1 MESITTARQLS
12 TVLNQLNAPSHWEI
26 CGCVIN
32 EHRVHII
39 FYHHN
44 TTFIHIQ
51 QARYVSN
58 YQALPQ
64 ALHTTRSL
72 GQWCDVMIQH
82 GVSNSNIKLSK
93 LSNKEGK
100 YLIAIKHTTEILLSF
115 NNATEFNNLLDCY
128 FSLPTIIVPC
138 HPGINIFETSGP
150 WWRIFEI
157 KKFSGTERGQILKFE

>member
-1 MESITTARQLS
+1 M
-12 TVLNQLNAPSHWEI
+12 NK
-26 CGCVIN
+26 
-32 EHRVHII
+32 VHII

-64 ALHTTRSL
+64 ALHTTSSL

-82 GVSNSNIKLSK
+82 GVSNIKQSK
-93 LSNKEGK
+93 LGIKEGK
-100 YLIAIKHTTEILLSF
+100 FCIPIKHTTGIRSSF
-115 NNATEFNNLLDCY
+115 NDTTEFNSLLDCF
-128 FSLPTIIVPC
+128 FSPPTSIVPC
-138 HPGINIFETSGP
+138 HPGINFFETSGP

-157 KKFSGTERGQILKFE
+157 KRFSGTERGQILKFEYQWDGRKN